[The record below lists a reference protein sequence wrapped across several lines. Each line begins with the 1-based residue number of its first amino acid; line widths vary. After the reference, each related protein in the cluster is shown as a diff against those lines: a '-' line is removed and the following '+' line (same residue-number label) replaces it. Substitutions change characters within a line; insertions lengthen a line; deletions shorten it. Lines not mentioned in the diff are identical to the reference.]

1 MTSGILVVFE
11 GVNGAGKSTVIDKLI
26 EMYQNSSI
34 SISVYKFP
42 NRYGKGGARIDRYL
56 KGIDT
61 ISSKYIVL
69 DMFASDRESAR
80 DLIMSD
86 LANGSLVVCDRYVY
100 SAIAYQMPL
109 EVRDPHLVY
118 SYCKVIGHFDKKMP
132 IPDITY
138 VIDGCHLRKRM
149 GSGQEIFHYNDVR
162 AKQLFDTLLAVVK
175 FQNLPYVVV
184 SNKDGEIE
192 NTATLISKD
201 IESRWRL
208 EYSI

>member
-11 GVNGAGKSTVIDKLI
+11 GINGAGKSTIIEKLI
-26 EMYQNSSI
+26 EMYQNSSV

-42 NRYGKGGARIDRYL
+42 NRYGKEGARIDRYL
-56 KGIDT
+56 KGIDP
-61 ISSKYIVL
+61 IMSKYAVL

-80 DLIMSD
+80 ELIMSD
-86 LANGSLVVCDRYVY
+86 LANGFLVVCDRYVY

-109 EVRDPHLVY
+109 GVYDPHLIY

-132 IPDITY
+132 TPDITY
-138 VIDGCHLRKRM
+138 VIDGRHLYKRA
-149 GSGQEIFHYNDVR
+149 GSGKEIFHYGDAR
-162 AKQLFDTLLAVVK
+162 ANQLFDALLAVVA
-175 FQNLPYVVV
+175 FRNLPYVVV
-184 SNKDGEIE
+184 SNKDGEIG
-192 NTATLISKD
+192 NITTFISQD